1 LATRLFGEQSATEVE
16 VLDEVSQSYRNVGVL
31 ARATKAAMS
40 EVMFKKKNPIVQKY
54 LQVKVRLRWGLC
66 CTRFYDGN

>member
-1 LATRLFGEQSATEVE
+1 
-16 VLDEVSQSYRNVGVL
+16 
-31 ARATKAAMS
+31 MS

-54 LQVKVRLRWGLC
+54 LQVKARMRWGLC